1 MKKVIFALIAL
12 IFLVVSP
19 VFAINDIDMQ
29 GGIIRIG
36 TIDGT
41 AWSWLDT
48 MPEATNGMYLH
59 GIFFHPGVGG
69 DTVVIQWQDANGIEI
84 ISWTG
89 ADINDDRWFPAD
101 PSKQYKLYIDFPDL
115 NDDALLII
123 HTR

>member
-12 IFLVVSP
+12 IFVVVSP
-19 VFAINDIDMQ
+19 VFGANDIDMQ

-48 MPEATNGMYLH
+48 MPEAVNGMYIH
-59 GIFFHPGVGG
+59 GIFFHPGVTG
-69 DTVVIQWQDANGIEI
+69 DKVVIQWQDANGIEI

-89 ADINDDRWFPAD
+89 ADIYDDRWFEAD